1 MRYKVLWTKLQINYK
16 HLIKKIRMKVNN
28 LNKLLVKFNLTMKK
42 KLQSIELMISKEKL
56 IKIYK
61 IY

>member
-1 MRYKVLWTKLQINYK
+1 
-16 HLIKKIRMKVNN
+16 MKVNN

-61 IY
+61 IYQKTSKPINQYNPLKNY